1 MVVLPVRAG
10 DAHDVQLA
18 RRLAEKRVGR
28 DGHGA
33 ARVLDDELRNRDV
46 NCSLHDER
54 DCTVRHRLDGE
65 VVPVRA
71 RPRYA
76 EEQTPSVTRL
86 AS

>member
-1 MVVLPVRAG
+1 MVVLPFVPVTPATSSSLVG
-10 DAHDVQLA
+10 SPKNASAATAMA
-18 RRLAEKRVGR
+18 R
-28 DGHGA
+28 

-46 NCSLHDER
+46 NCSLHDKR
-54 DCTVRHRLDGE
+54 DCTFRHRLDRE